1 MKGMNTRMA
10 AAAAFLFFGATL
22 GLGAQSVP
30 PPKGVVLEKIIAR
43 VNDDIITSSQYD
55 KAQEALKEELKHDC
69 PSCTQ
74 AELDTRYEK
83 RGKNVLRDLIDQDL
97 MIEQAK
103 DEGINVDIDLVKEL
117 DSTRIHYHL
126 DSMDALRRAVEAS
139 GMNWTE
145 YKQQIKNGLLVQKLI
160 QQDVGGTIQI
170 DHEQV
175 QKYYDAHKQKFNRP
189 ESVVL
194 RGIFMSIQGKTPAQ
208 IAAIKKQMDT
218 IRTRVENGD
227 DFGQLA
233 KIYSQG
239 TTAQAGGTLG
249 DFTRGMLQ
257 KPIEDAV
264 FKLQHNQMT
273 PVMKIGDEYELFQV
287 EQHYQAG
294 IQPMDAV
301 ESDIEQAIYSE
312 KIQPAMRKYL
322 EQLRKESYIT
332 IQPGYVDTD
341 AVPSTAI
348 EEVSASQFDSKGK
361 KKKKKGER

>member
-1 MKGMNTRMA
+1 MQGMNTRIA
-10 AAAAFLFFGATL
+10 AAAAILFFGATV
-22 GLGAQSVP
+22 GLRAQDVP

-43 VNDDIITSSQYD
+43 VNDDIITSNQYVE
-55 KAQEALKEELKHDC
+55 AQNALKEEIKHDC
-69 PSCTQ
+69 ATCTP
-74 AELDTRYEK
+74 AELDTRFEQ

-97 MIEQAK
+97 LIEQAK
-103 DEGINVDIDLVKEL
+103 DDGINVDIDLVKEL
-117 DSTRIHYHL
+117 DKTRIQYHL

-139 GMNWTE
+139 GMNWND
-145 YKQQIKNGLLVQKLI
+145 YKQQIKNQLLTQKLI

-170 DHEQV
+170 DHEQI
-175 QKYYDAHKQKFNRP
+175 QQYYDAHKSQFNRP

-194 RGIFMSIQGKTPAQ
+194 RGIFMSTAGKTPAQ
-208 IAAIKKQMDT
+208 VAAIKKQMDT
-218 IRTRVENGD
+218 IRTRVANGD

-264 FKLQHNQMT
+264 FALQHNQMT
-273 PVMKIGDEYELFQV
+273 PVMKISDEYELFQV

-294 IQPMDAV
+294 IQPMEAV
-301 ESDIEQAIYSE
+301 ETDIENAIY
-312 KIQPAMRKYL
+312 MRKIGPALRKFL

-348 EEVSASQFDSKGK
+348 EEVSAGQFDSKGK
-361 KKKKKGER
+361 KKKGKR